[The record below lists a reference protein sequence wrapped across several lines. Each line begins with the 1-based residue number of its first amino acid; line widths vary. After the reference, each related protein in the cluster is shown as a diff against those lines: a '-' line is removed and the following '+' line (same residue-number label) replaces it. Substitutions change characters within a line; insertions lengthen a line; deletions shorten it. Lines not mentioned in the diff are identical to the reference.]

1 MTPSDPPGRGW
12 GRAQLRRRL
21 QKVEQDNER
30 LRQQNEHLQ
39 RQVEEFQEELG
50 DKDKAIADRDKRIA
64 DLERQLASRKRNSTN
79 SSKPPSSDGLAGA
92 QRSRCSSRKKSGRKP
107 GGQPGHMGH
116 DRQSVENPDRIEEV
130 LAEKCKHCGTPLP
143 QASGERQTVGDVF
156 RRQIVDLPEVIVP
169 VVTEYQYPKLVCPC
183 CWTLRVRTPSPAPF
197 CCCGSFPV
205 TTARQQDNREFLAE
219 NAGVDEMD
227 QSFPAAFSVASK
239 VASGSS
245 KVSGA
250 SASGTAP

>member
-1 MTPSDPPGRGW
+1 MALPVIDTKRVTLFDPPGRGW
-12 GRAQLRRRL
+12 GRAQLRQRL
-21 QKVEQDNER
+21 HKVEQDNER

-50 DKDKAIADRDKRIA
+50 DKDKAIADRDKRIS
-64 DLERQLASRKRNSTN
+64 DLERQLAARKRNSTN
-79 SSKPPSSDGLAGA
+79 SSKPPSSDGLAGT
-92 QRSRCSSRKKSGRKP
+92 QRRRCSPRKKSGRKP

-183 CWTLRVRTPSPAPF
+183 CQIRTQKYA
-197 CCCGSFPV
+197 
-205 TTARQQDNREFLAE
+205 
-219 NAGVDEMD
+219 
-227 QSFPAAFSVASK
+227 SVAIPTRRCNSVCHTITRSWK
-239 VASGSS
+239 AR
-245 KVSGA
+245 
-250 SASGTAP
+250 